1 MDVKKTTSEKLNPP
15 TAFCAPSKTGTDSQE
30 GLVPPSHFTSRT
42 CSTSVLDNVLG
53 GGESRSVPLWKM
65 IPSDLQQSSVV
76 LNPWIADPLEQT
88 AILDVQNDTRTLKTQ
103 QRKDLKPMFTIPNE
117 RCHRAR
123 SLDREGETEIYQL
136 PLAPADHTLFS
147 ELEFLRKETRRQA
160 ADLKERGSILS
171 RLQDQVEDL
180 QSELAKSRQERD
192 RLCIKEER
200 LKFQHQTELKRLI
213 WEKEETNTEL
223 ERIQLELKR
232 LTAQRDS
239 ELERLHIEVEQA
251 QMELEGVS
259 QKHHDEI
266 MRVIEEEKWK
276 SEEADKGRRREIAQI
291 QEQLQENT
299 RQHKTELNCVLEKYA
314 TEVAELTKTKKT
326 LKEELDIAKQ
336 EMNCL
341 KEQVKL
347 ANSEC
352 DKLKEELSTSSSAL
366 HSQTSLVQSLRT
378 YIGKRLPEQEKHDCE
393 IKTRELSNT
402 VQVLENERESLRM
415 TAELLNVRLNSL
427 SDILVIQEK
436 EIGKKVLLDPLTGSG
451 FKGQELLRRW
461 REKVFQLLVQIRSQ
475 GIEYHSTQK
484 HLHSNISELEE
495 RINTEEHNKAVLHHS
510 LQDKVAELEME
521 RVKNGLLNS
530 EMVRV
535 QAEAQELK
543 VRAEEAENAV
553 LLLKDSVTV
562 FWQTF
567 LEVESKM
574 ISSDCCLLTLG
585 QRVTFASKRI
595 DTIHGLMMRKEALLR
610 LQFKSENRAVE
621 PDPARKTYADLQN
634 ELLLMNE
641 ERDRLAL
648 ELKRSPQLIEKALL
662 EARRQFQIDLKNV
675 QDALQE
681 SRETENQLMEQLKYT
696 QARHKEA
703 EDQLSALKL
712 QLQEATESSEKLIED
727 IAQQQEQHERDLQG
741 KLSEVEGM
749 WQQQLRDLESKLNC
763 AQREHTK
770 AVVALRQVERHF
782 AREKERLQD
791 LQRLQEEQKAKE
803 IQDLQK
809 ALRESE
815 RDVTLLTATLRQQGL
830 INQYRKTRSPSLQP
844 SDPVKEV
851 QPDRSS
857 CEQQTSQLTAH
868 QLSKESKESLLS
880 KIDEIQSLYQ
890 TVMVDKNSSEEEG
903 DTDS

>member
-1 MDVKKTTSEKLNPP
+1 MIGYDLLSIFNLFATGKDNH
-15 TAFCAPSKTGTDSQE
+15 APSSIKRAKTQMDAECTDSQE

-436 EIGKKVLLDPLTGSG
+436 EIGKK
-451 FKGQELLRRW
+451 
-461 REKVFQLLVQIRSQ
+461 
-475 GIEYHSTQK
+475 
-484 HLHSNISELEE
+484 
-495 RINTEEHNKAVLHHS
+495 
-510 LQDKVAELEME
+510 
-521 RVKNGLLNS
+521 LLNS

>member
-42 CSTSVLDNVLG
+42 CSATVLDNVLG
-53 GGESRSVPLWKM
+53 GGESRSVPFWKT

-117 RCHRAR
+117 RCQRAR

-136 PLAPADHTLFS
+136 PLAPADSTLFS

-160 ADLKERGSILS
+160 ADLKERGSIVS

-180 QSELAKSRQERD
+180 QSELAKSRLERD

-213 WEKEETNTEL
+213 WEKEETSAEL

-239 ELERLHIEVEQA
+239 ELERLQIEVEQA
-251 QMELEGVS
+251 QMELEAVS

-266 MRVIEEEKWK
+266 MRIREEEKWK
-276 SEEADKGRRREIAQI
+276 SEEADKGRRCENAQI
-291 QEQLQENT
+291 QEQLQETT
-299 RQHKTELNCVLEKYA
+299 RQHKTELNCLLEKYA

-326 LKEELDIAKQ
+326 LKEELEIAKQ
-336 EMNCL
+336 ETNCL

-347 ANSEC
+347 SNSEC

-451 FKGQELLRRW
+451 LKGQALLRRW

-484 HLHSNISELEE
+484 HLHSN
-495 RINTEEHNKAVLHHS
+495 
-510 LQDKVAELEME
+510 
-521 RVKNGLLNS
+521 LLNS

-543 VRAEEAENAV
+543 VRVQEAENAV
-553 LLLKDSVTV
+553 VLLKDSVTV

-574 ISSDCCLLTLG
+574 ISSECCLLTLG

-595 DTIHGLMMRKEALLR
+595 DTIHGLIMRKEALLR
-610 LQFKSENRAVE
+610 LQLQSENRAAE

-662 EARRQFQIDLKNV
+662 EARRQFQIDLKNA

-681 SRETENQLMEQLKYT
+681 SRETENQLMEQLKST

-703 EDQLSALKL
+703 EEQLSALKL
-712 QLQEATESSEKLIED
+712 QQQEATEFSEKLIED
-727 IAQQQEQHERDLQG
+727 MAQQQEQHERDLQDR
-741 KLSEVEGM
+741 LSEAEGK
-749 WQQQLRDLESKLNC
+749 WQQQLQDLESKLNC

-770 AVVALRQVERHF
+770 AVVALRQAERHF
-782 AREKERLQD
+782 TREKERLQD

-844 SDPVKEV
+844 CDSVKEV
-851 QPDRSS
+851 QPDGSS

-868 QLSKESKESLLS
+868 RLSKESKESLLS

-903 DTDS
+903 DTDT